1 MASSIFLTL
10 ITLIYLFSP
19 SLSLP
24 TTNTI
29 PSFPTISPFEQQISP
44 EIAPLLP
51 SPAVSS
57 TQTIPS
63 SSTLPHPQNDD
74 VFADPDPAFAPSAS
88 PPASSPATPSS
99 QTPGVLLSVV
109 FAAVSCFL
117 LRLLPVLAL
126 CSFIL

>member
-1 MASSIFLTL
+1 MAPSLFITL
-10 ITLIYLFSP
+10 ITFISFSSL

-29 PSFPTISPFEQQISP
+29 QSSPTISPFEQQISP

-63 SSTLPHPQNDD
+63 SNSTLPDPENDE
-74 VFADPDPAFAPSAS
+74 VLADPDPAFAPSAS
-88 PPASSPATPSS
+88 PPVSSLATPSS
-99 QTPGVLLSVV
+99 RAPGALLSVV
-109 FAAVSCFL
+109 FAAVSCFS
-117 LRLLPVLAL
+117 LRLLVVSA
-126 CSFIL
+126 F